1 MLPLTR
7 PENRDSLAT
16 SHPLNRSNKNDPL
29 SPKNLV
35 PICVPSSV
43 GVDAQKI
50 LRKKQTHIIFAPK
63 NLAQKPMGFFPNRK
77 ISIQVTPSSTNDQ
90 LQSAQEPGFPDF
102 PRWMMDSEISWKLDM
117 DFPQKTQIIM
127 QEYIIIS

>member
-1 MLPLTR
+1 MLNSGR
-7 PENRDSLAT
+7 
-16 SHPLNRSNKNDPL
+16 
-29 SPKNLV
+29 
-35 PICVPSSV
+35 VPSKKSSTNLCSKQCW
-43 GVDAQKI
+43 GDAHEI
-50 LRKKQTHIIFAPK
+50 LRKKQNSHNFFAPK

-127 QEYIIIS
+127 QEYIIK